1 MTDLSASGRSLQGV
15 YNIFLA
21 LHLLA
26 AIFAV
31 GPLVHAST
39 TAARGLRTAD
49 AAATASAA
57 RTVKIYTAA
66 SAVVVF
72 FGMGLMSADDP
83 DGSGKKVA
91 QFSDPYIW
99 SSVLLWIVAIGLSVL
114 VLVPALKQATTRIS
128 AGEAVDNLT
137 ARVAAS
143 GGVIGLIFATIVFL
157 MVYKPGS

>member
-1 MTDLSASGRSLQGV
+1 V
-15 YNIFLA
+15 YNILLA

-31 GPLVHAST
+31 GPLVHAAT

-57 RTVKIYTAA
+57 RTAKIYANA
-66 SAVVVF
+66 SAVVVVLGF
-72 FGMGLMSADDP
+72 GLMSTNSP
-83 DGSGKKVA
+83 DGPGKVA

-99 SSVLLWIVAIGLSVL
+99 ISVLLWAAAVGLAHA
-114 VLVPALKQATTRIS
+114 VLVPALKQATTRIG
-128 AGEAVDNLT
+128 AGEAVDSLT
-137 ARVAAS
+137 ARVGAS
-143 GGVIGLIFATIVFL
+143 GGIIGLIFAAIVFL